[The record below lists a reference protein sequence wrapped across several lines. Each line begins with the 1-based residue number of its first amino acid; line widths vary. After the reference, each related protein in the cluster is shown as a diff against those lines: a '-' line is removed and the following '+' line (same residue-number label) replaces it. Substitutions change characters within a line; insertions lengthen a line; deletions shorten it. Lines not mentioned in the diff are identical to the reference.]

1 MKLLST
7 PIFEILRTKMG
18 WLQERQHVLAE
29 NVANANTPNY
39 KARDLKKVSFDEFVT
54 APELTF
60 TSKATHASHIQ
71 VRPSIPNTRFDIE
84 SAPDTEVS
92 PSGNS
97 VVLEDQ
103 MLKISA
109 NQADFQAA
117 TSLYTKGIGML
128 RIALGGG
135 GQR

>member
-1 MKLLST
+1 MNLLGT

-18 WLQERQHVLAE
+18 WIQARQGVLAE
-29 NVANANTPNY
+29 NVANANTPDFV
-39 KARDLKKVSFDEFVT
+39 ARDLKQLSFDELLSPPSHVVASRT
-54 APELTF
+54 
-60 TSKATHASHIQ
+60 THEGHIALK
-71 VRPSIPNTRFDIE
+71 PSSAQTRYKIE
-84 SAPDTEVS
+84 RVPDTEAS
-92 PSGNS
+92 PTGNA

-117 TSLYTKGIGML
+117 STLYAKGVGML

-135 GQR
+135 K

>member
-7 PIFEILRTKMG
+7 PIFEVLRNKMG

-29 NVANANTPNY
+29 NVANADTPNY
-39 KARDLKKVSFDEFVT
+39 KARDLKKVSFDNFMT
-54 APELTF
+54 APQPMF
-60 TSKATHASHIQ
+60 ASKTTHTSHIQ
-71 VRPSIPNTRFDIE
+71 MRPSIPNTKFDIE
-84 SAPDTEVS
+84 SVPDNEVS

-117 TSLYTKGIGML
+117 TSLYTKGLGML

-135 GQR
+135 QR

>member
-1 MKLLST
+1 MNLLST

-18 WLQERQHVLAE
+18 WLQERQGVLAE
-29 NVANANTPNY
+29 NVANANTPDY
-39 KARDLKKVSFDEFVT
+39 VARDLKKMKFDDFVQPPAT
-54 APELTF
+54 TF
-60 TSKATHASHIQ
+60 ASRTTHAGHIALKPVAVQ
-71 VRPSIPNTRFDIE
+71 TRYKVE
-84 SAPDTEVS
+84 SVPDTEVS

-117 TSLYTKGIGML
+117 STLYSKGVGML

-135 GQR
+135 QR

>member
-1 MKLLST
+1 MKLLNT
-7 PIFEILRTKMG
+7 PIFDILRTKMN

-39 KARDLKKVSFDEFVT
+39 QARDLEKVSFGDLVRPPQPT
-54 APELTF
+54 VSANV
-60 TSKATHASHIQ
+60 THASHIPLKPASPKTPY
-71 VRPSIPNTRFDIE
+71 RIE

-117 TSLYTKGIGML
+117 TNLYTKGIGML

-135 GQR
+135 QR